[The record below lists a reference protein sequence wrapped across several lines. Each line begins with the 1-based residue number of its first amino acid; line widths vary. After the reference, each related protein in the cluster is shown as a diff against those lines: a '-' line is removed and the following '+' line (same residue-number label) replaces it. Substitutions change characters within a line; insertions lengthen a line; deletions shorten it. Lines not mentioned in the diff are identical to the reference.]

1 MFLIGVPAFFTII
14 RAAFLCIT
22 RQQIPSSWMVQV
34 LWMLSM
40 FRLPE
45 RLRRTQHWFVPV
57 YYGSIVALVIAPMAI
72 FAWRLLRFI

>member
-1 MFLIGVPAFFTII
+1 
-14 RAAFLCIT
+14 
-22 RQQIPSSWMVQV
+22 MVQV

-72 FAWRLLRFI
+72 VAWRLLRFI